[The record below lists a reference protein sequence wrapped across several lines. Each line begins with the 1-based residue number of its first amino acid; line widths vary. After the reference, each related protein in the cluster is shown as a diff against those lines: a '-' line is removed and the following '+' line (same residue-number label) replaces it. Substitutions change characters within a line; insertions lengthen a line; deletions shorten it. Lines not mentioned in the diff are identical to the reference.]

1 MKIFYYTNV
10 LNVVI
15 LLDYTIKEI
24 KMTLDRDIEDTRDE
38 ESYQNYS
45 DEKEEAFWDEADYAY
60 DRMME
65 DKYD

>member
-1 MKIFYYTNV
+1 
-10 LNVVI
+10 
-15 LLDYTIKEI
+15 
-24 KMTLDRDIEDTRDE
+24 MTLDRDIEDTRDE

-65 DKYD
+65 NKYD